1 MRRPS
6 SAEALPRQEALLRPG
21 LPTSRSLGARD
32 LRQPS
37 PIVLM
42 EPETMAWHVPCD
54 KSCRL
59 ALLCGPTAALTD
71 QQLSASTSSLLRQ
84 PKAAALRW
92 CLDADPSASSV
103 GAVCVVFEP
112 KRDRRE
118 DGGPAA
124 KRQRTAAAAM
134 QQQAGCVFLRHI
146 LFRHQLLRNP
156 DPAARREG
164 AAKSQTE

>member
-6 SAEALPRQEALLRPG
+6 SAEALPRQEALLRLG
-21 LPTSRSLGARD
+21 LPTSRALGARD
-32 LRQPS
+32 LRSPS

-42 EPETMAWHVPCD
+42 EPETMAWHVPSD
-54 KSCRL
+54 KHCRL
-59 ALLCGPTAALTD
+59 ALLCGATATLTD
-71 QQLSASTSSLLRQ
+71 QQLSASTTSLLRQ

-103 GAVCVVFEP
+103 GAVCVVFTP
-112 KRDRRE
+112 KNRRD

-134 QQQAGCVFLRHI
+134 QQQAGCVFLWHI
-146 LFRHQLLRNP
+146 LIRHQMLRTP
-156 DPAARREG
+156 DPNARREG
-164 AAKSQTE
+164 TAK